1 MNEGALTSISIG
13 NERQNRGDLG
23 CTRTFLEADL
33 FVLGVLNTVQLANI
47 ELKCKTFYFYSYRRE
62 ENKIDFHYSKSKEG
76 PQYSIWSNMVPKI
89 KSEQKKENSLSK
101 CPSRNVKSPRKPSV
115 HVCWPEIRGDLT
127 KAPRMENG
135 NEG

>member
-62 ENKIDFHYSKSKEG
+62 ENKIDFHYGKSKEG

-101 CPSRNVKSPRKPSV
+101 YPSRNVKSPRN
-115 HVCWPEIRGDLT
+115 VCAGQRS
-127 KAPRMENG
+127 
-135 NEG
+135 EGT